1 MTFCEQCGDEIGYL
15 PFKCKYCGGVFCKKH
30 RLPENHGCSFELK
43 HSPTVSTLMPRDTV
57 SVKTRPISQ
66 EYSYNGP
73 RELKKYLRRQDKQR
87 QRTIKSYDPSRSRKT
102 RYKGT
107 KWLVFLVMIASIV
120 ALIFEFYGLPEYVY
134 LSLNGLFFNSFLTF
148 YTFLTA
154 LFVAESSIIW
164 IFFLFI
170 MLIFLYMI
178 ARNIE
183 LVHGTKYLI
192 KLYFICT
199 LFSALFYILLRLALS
214 GVYPIYVSGD
224 YVGLAWGGILGLI
237 AYSIYPIMNRE
248 VTSLMMFIP
257 IRMKGRTLLIII
269 ILIRLVPGL
278 LFALISP
285 HYLWVYFPDLGGVLG
300 SYLVYKYQW
309 GTRQR

>member
-1 MTFCEQCGDEIGYL
+1 MTYCEQCGDEIGYL

-30 RLPENHGCSFELK
+30 RLPENHECSFELK
-43 HSPTVSTLMPRDTV
+43 HSPTVTTLIPRD
-57 SVKTRPISQ
+57 RISETTKPLPQ
-66 EYSYNGP
+66 ESAYEGP
-73 RELKKYLRRQDKQR
+73 KQLKKYLKRQEKQR
-87 QRTIKSYDPSRSRKT
+87 QRTIKSYDPSRSRTT

-107 KWLVFLVMIASIV
+107 KLLVWLVTIISIIALV
-120 ALIFEFYGLPEYVY
+120 FQFYGLPQYIY
-134 LSLNGLFFNSFLTF
+134 LSLNGLIFNFTF
-148 YTFLTA
+148 HTFLTA
-154 LFVAESSIIW
+154 LFVAETSIIW
-164 IFFLFI
+164 IFFFFI

-183 LVHGTKYLI
+183 LVHGTKYMI

-214 GVYPIYVSGD
+214 GLPGLSVYFGGD
-224 YVGLAWGGILGLI
+224 YVGFAWGGILGLI

-257 IRMKGRTLLIII
+257 IRMKGRTLLAII
-269 ILIRLVPGL
+269 ILIRLLPGL
-278 LFALISP
+278 FLALISP
-285 HYLWVYFPDLGGVLG
+285 IYLWVYLPDLGGVLG

-309 GTRQR
+309 GSRQR